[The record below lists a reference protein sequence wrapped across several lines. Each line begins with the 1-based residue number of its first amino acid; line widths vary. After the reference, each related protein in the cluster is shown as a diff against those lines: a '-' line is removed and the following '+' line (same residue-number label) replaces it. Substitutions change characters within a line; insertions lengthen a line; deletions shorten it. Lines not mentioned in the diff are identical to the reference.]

1 MSISSWLFCMGG
13 FFHLA
18 YFEMRAHLQNLPQWV
33 DRSVGRSVGHTFKST
48 LCRCLDRYRASM
60 DHGTWCIFWQLWPT
74 AFRLWFPQGIFPK
87 CIFCTVVYLCIC
99 VQLRTSYL
107 LFPAEVLS
115 VSSVG
120 QLEELHLGLI
130 TFGHLCICLI
140 VCLLICVFVYLC
152 ICVFV
157 YYSCHSVSSVGQLE
171 ELHLG
176 LITLGHFGER
186 NGRTG
191 RT

>member
-1 MSISSWLFCMGG
+1 
-13 FFHLA
+13 
-18 YFEMRAHLQNLPQWV
+18 MREHLQNLPQWV

-48 LCRCLDRYRASM
+48 LCRCLDRYRAFV

-74 AFRLWFPQGIFPK
+74 DFRLWFPQGIFPK
-87 CIFCTVVYLCIC
+87 CIFCTVVYLCTVAYFILVIPSRGPQC
-99 VQLRTSYL
+99 VQCGAVRGVTPRSHYVRTFVYL
-107 LFPAEVLS
+107 FNCVF
-115 VSSVG
+115 VNM
-120 QLEELHLGLI
+120 
-130 TFGHLCICLI
+130 C
-140 VCLLICVFVYLC
+140 ICVFVYLC